1 MRPERTRL
9 APASCRAVH
18 DRGNIM
24 AGTRKKK
31 ISAEARDEQR
41 LARRMTI
48 IDAAERVFAT
58 KPFPRVSMRDVA
70 KEAGIS
76 PALIYRHFPDQQHLF
91 AEAFLRGSQRLI
103 RRFRELGTEHHKA
116 SLEETTDIFITYLTE
131 HENYFKMM
139 THFMLEGNLQET
151 LLDKINSA
159 ERSLLDQFDSLFSTQ
174 CAPSNTRMLSYC
186 FFAALNGI
194 LITFRRHPGRSP
206 EELKRHMDDIGRV
219 MARLFINAIRCKD
232 PDLFG

>member
-24 AGTRKKK
+24 AGTRKKR

-103 RRFRELGTEHHKA
+103 RRFRELGTEDHKA
-116 SLEETTDIFITYLTE
+116 SLEETTEIFITYLTE
-131 HENYFKMM
+131 QDRK
-139 THFMLEGNLQET
+139 
-151 LLDKINSA
+151 S
-159 ERSLLDQFDSLFSTQ
+159 
-174 CAPSNTRMLSYC
+174 
-186 FFAALNGI
+186 
-194 LITFRRHPGRSP
+194 
-206 EELKRHMDDIGRV
+206 V
-219 MARLFINAIRCKD
+219 V
-232 PDLFG
+232 